1 MSTLK
6 VNAIRGTG
14 ASSDAISVNS
24 TDGTCT
30 AKITNRSNR
39 NIIINGAMT
48 QRNRTSRANTSASS
62 IGAGS
67 GLDLFDRWNRN
78 IDLPS
83 GVSNFTMSQDTDCPG
98 GFGYSMKVT
107 PNQSRSGSLSGSDR
121 FFLQQ
126 KIEAQNI
133 RDSGWDYT
141 SASSKMTFSFWIK
154 SNLTGI
160 VTLEF
165 NSPNTS
171 ASFQY
176 FHETITINSANTW
189 EKKSIQII
197 GNSNLAFNGDADNGL
212 SCTMMLFAGPNF
224 TSGTFNTGV
233 WESSSSTRANSSNI
247 DLSSSSSN
255 AVYIT
260 GVQLEV
266 GDTATDY
273 AHELHSETLARC
285 QRYAFKMEG
294 DNTSATNH
302 ARLLP
307 GYHTTGSQG
316 LQPIIHPV
324 PMRAV
329 TSRSVSHN
337 INTLS
342 CQVGGGGNHNNP
354 SISINGDACGTT
366 LTNLNIAINSGRSV
380 GGMFAWRVSSQ
391 TDWYILIDNE
401 L

>member
-6 VNAIRGTG
+6 VNGIRHTA
-14 ASSDAISVNS
+14 ASSDAITTVN
-24 TDGTCT
+24 DGTCT

-48 QRNRTSRANTSASS
+48 QTNRVARGTTSVGSVGTGSA
-62 IGAGS
+62 I
-67 GLDLFDRWNRN
+67 DLCDRWNRN

-98 GFGYSMKVT
+98 GFGYSLKIT
-107 PNQSRSGSLSGSDR
+107 PNQSRSGSLSASDR

-133 RDSGWDYT
+133 RNSGWDYT
-141 SASSKMTFSFWIK
+141 NASSKMTFSFWIK

-171 ASFQY
+171 SSFQY

-273 AHELHSETLARC
+273 AHELDSETLARC
-285 QRYAFKMEG
+285 QRYAFKLEG
-294 DNTSATNH
+294 DNTSANNH
-302 ARLLP
+302 ARFQV
-307 GYHTTGSQG
+307 GYHTTSSQG
-316 LQPIIHPV
+316 LFPISHPV

-329 TSRSVSHN
+329 TGRSVSHN
-337 INTLS
+337 VGTLS
-342 CQVGGGGNHNNP
+342 SQVGGGGNRSNP
-354 SISINGDACGTT
+354 DFSINGDACSTT
-366 LTNLNIAINSGRSV
+366 LTNMMVTLNSGRSV
-380 GGMFAWRVSSQ
+380 GGLFAWRVSSQ
-391 TDWYILIDNE
+391 NSWYILIDNE

>member
-6 VNAIRGTG
+6 VNGIRHTG
-14 ASSDAISVNS
+14 ASSDAITTVS
-24 TDGTCT
+24 DGTCT
-30 AKITNRSNR
+30 AKVTNRSNR

-48 QRNRTSRANTSASS
+48 QTNRVARGTTSA
-62 IGAGS
+62 GS
-67 GLDLFDRWNRN
+67 VGVGTGIDICDRWNRS

-98 GFGYSMKVT
+98 GFGYSLKIT
-107 PNQSRSGSLSGSDR
+107 PNQARSGALSGSDR

-141 SASSKMTFSFWIK
+141 NPSSKMTFSFWIK
-154 SNLTGI
+154 SNLTGA

-165 NSPNTS
+165 HSANT
-171 ASFQY
+171 ASSYQY
-176 FHETITINSANTW
+176 YHQSVTINSANTW
-189 EKKSIQII
+189 EKKSVQII
-197 GNSNLAFNGDADNGL
+197 GNSNLAFNGDADGGFT
-212 SCTMMLFAGPNF
+212 CTIMLFGGPNF
-224 TSGTFNTGV
+224 TSGSFSTGS
-233 WESSSSTRANSSNI
+233 WHDTTAGNRCSGSNI
-247 DLSSSSSN
+247 DLSSSASN

-285 QRYAFKMEG
+285 QRYAFKLEG

-329 TSRSVSHN
+329 TGRSVAHN
-337 INTLS
+337 IGTLS
-342 CQVGGGGNHNNP
+342 CQVGGGGNHSNP
-354 SISINGDACGTT
+354 SLAINGDACSTT
-366 LTNLNIAINSGRSV
+366 ITNLNIAVNSGRSV
-380 GGMFAWRVSSQ
+380 GSMFAWRVSSQ
-391 TDWYILIDNE
+391 NSWYILIDNE